1 MTLEEYLA
9 VPYILAVE
17 SFESSNGEWMRRAS
31 HPELP
36 GCVVEGHSAVEVI
49 EKLDEL
55 RVRRIMEML
64 QRGEPIPVPR
74 PPLRSSIPALN
85 KEQLEFARWLVD
97 HGRLTD
103 AR

>member
-1 MTLEEYLA
+1 MGSA
-9 VPYILAVE
+9 VRDGG
-17 SFESSNGEWMRRAS
+17 NWRDCGGDGEVGRVGKGIEG
-31 HPELP
+31 PE
-36 GCVVEGHSAVEVI
+36 CVEVI

-64 QRGEPIPVPR
+64 EQGEPIPVPR

-85 KEQLEFARWLVD
+85 KEQLDFARCLVD

-103 AR
+103 SR

>member
-17 SFESSNGEWMRRAS
+17 SFEGPDGEWHRRAS

-36 GCVVEGHSAVEVI
+36 GCVVEGDSAVEVI
-49 EKLDEL
+49 EKLDQL
-55 RVRRIMEML
+55 RVQRIMDML
-64 QRGEPIPVPR
+64 QRGEPVPVPR
-74 PPLRSSIPALN
+74 PPLRSSIPPLN
-85 KEQLEFARWLVD
+85 REQLEFARWLVD

-103 AR
+103 AK